1 MIEYLSGNF
10 SIGVRDIDL
19 APWRCLALT
28 VGASV
33 THQKPNLK
41 LKKTVNQT

>member
-19 APWRCLALT
+19 APWRFVAST
-28 VGASV
+28 VGTSV
-33 THQKPNLK
+33 THQKPKLNLRK
-41 LKKTVNQT
+41 Q